1 MQQIGIIEAAV
12 LSFVCIFAVHQLSRK
27 LSGPSADA
35 YPSGAL
41 IAAGLFWVLT
51 ENVPIAIAALV
62 AAAAGH
68 FSSVFACKRFGW
80 HQKNDKPT

>member
-1 MQQIGIIEAAV
+1 MHIGLLETV
-12 LSFVCIFAVHQLSRK
+12 LLSFVCIFAVHQLSRV
-27 LSGPSADA
+27 LMGRSADA

-51 ENVPIAIAALV
+51 ENMQLAIAALI

-68 FSSVFACKRFGW
+68 FSSVYLCKRFGW
-80 HQKNDKPT
+80 HKPQDDSRG